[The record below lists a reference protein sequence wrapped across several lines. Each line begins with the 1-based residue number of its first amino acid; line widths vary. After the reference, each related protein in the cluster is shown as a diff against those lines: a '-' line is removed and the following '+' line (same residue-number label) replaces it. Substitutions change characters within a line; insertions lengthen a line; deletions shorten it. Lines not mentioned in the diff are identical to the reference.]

1 MECKGGNERK
11 KTNETKKEQ
20 IERNKREGTKGKDRN
35 ERIEMKGTK

>member
-11 KTNETKKEQ
+11 KTKRSETK
-20 IERNKREGTKGKDRN
+20 RNKLKGTQGKDRN